1 MAAAGKKPPSVRK
14 REDPGDEGGCRGMK
28 RARWHVSEIKMAPDL
43 GCSTRGLLSAADLI
57 NFRTN
62 SFK

>member
-28 RARWHVSEIKMAPDL
+28 RARWHVTEIKMAPDL
-43 GCSTRGLLSAADLI
+43 GCVLPEVSSQLRI
-57 NFRTN
+57 
-62 SFK
+62 